1 MPSTLRLCRCKR
13 KDKYGREKTFKTIAA
28 IDVEVS
34 EQPMFFTGETVLETF
49 ERRIADIPLDLAAV
63 EKTIKRLTKDQ
74 KKLREKLKESAI
86 TQNKW
91 ATRLSKYIF
100 TYAQELGI
108 SEYIE
113 KNDCFLFKDLKSI
126 SGAIYHK
133 MVFVFRI
140 SYARILSEN
149 LKYKTPLFIDSPHGR
164 EIEKQ
169 AVDQMIEVLERDFA
183 EHQIF
188 VASIFDIQKTRKDNK
203 VIEMNGKLFDIKSGQ
218 MTLFDDE

>member
-1 MPSTLRLCRCKR
+1 MKKLDGLTT
-13 KDKYGREKTFKTIAA
+13 DIVAE
-28 IDVEVS
+28 
-34 EQPMFFTGETVLETF
+34 
-49 ERRIADIPLDLAAV
+49 RIADIPLDLAAV

-203 VIEMNGKLFDIKSGQ
+203 VI
-218 MTLFDDE
+218 